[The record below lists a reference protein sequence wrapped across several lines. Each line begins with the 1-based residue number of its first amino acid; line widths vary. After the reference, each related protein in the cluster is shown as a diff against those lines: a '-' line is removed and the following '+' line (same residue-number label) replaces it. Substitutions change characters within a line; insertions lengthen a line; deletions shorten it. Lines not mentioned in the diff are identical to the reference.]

1 MGQGAQHKQ
10 QYQSGLVWLVWKG
23 ESPAFLFP
31 SRAWLYTVLLP
42 EYHIINALNTQLCT
56 FRGARVPHMSQKP
69 QELQYCLSKGGC
81 PVGILPCSPCW
92 IHLSLHP
99 PHRPHPPI
107 SITQPNHH
115 VLTMFATTTT
125 FTQLCLPWVQMRII
139 QTYSPHHLLYFAPFW
154 LGRDPV
160 PRQYF
165 NALCVCYLYAKAGW
179 FCT

>member
-10 QYQSGLVWLVWKG
+10 QYQSGLVWLVWKQV
-23 ESPAFLFP
+23 SHLHFYFP
-31 SRAWLYTVLLP
+31 VGPDYIRSSYRNIISSMHWIPSFAHFEVLGYLICLRNHKNCNIAWAKEDVLL
-42 EYHIINALNTQLCT
+42 A
-56 FRGARVPHMSQKP
+56 S
-69 QELQYCLSKGGC
+69 
-81 PVGILPCSPCW
+81 
-92 IHLSLHP
+92 SLAP
-99 PHRPHPPI
+99 LAE
-107 SITQPNHH
+107 S
-115 VLTMFATTTT
+115 TT